1 MTGLTRHFVTLSLLI
16 AALTTAPAFSQPFTE
31 LTPQERSVLQP
42 LSGEWDAMSA
52 TRKKKWRELAD
63 RYPKLSAD
71 EQQRISARMQGWSR
85 MSPDD
90 RRAARDQFRAI
101 QGPQNAGPGARE
113 QLKKQWQE
121 YRSLPIEER
130 QRLVRQGTRAA
141 PGQGRSAETVKRAG
155 TPQLPSAAGPA
166 PLATRPAP

>member
-1 MTGLTRHFVTLSLLI
+1 MTGLLRTLVSLSLLV
-16 AALTTAPAFSQPFTE
+16 ATWAVAPVQAQPFAE
-31 LTPQERSVLQP
+31 LSPQERSVLQP

-90 RRAARDQFRAI
+90 RRAARDQFRDI
-101 QGPQNAGPGARE
+101 QGPQNAKPEARE
-113 QLKKQWQE
+113 QLKKQWQQ
-121 YRSLPIEER
+121 YRSLPVEER
-130 QRLVRQGTRAA
+130 QRLSQQGTRSA
-141 PGQGRSAETVKRAG
+141 PAQGRSAETVKRAG
-155 TPQLPSAAGPA
+155 TPPLPSAAGPI